1 MEYGEHVVVQRS
13 SKWRAICTAL
23 LTLLVFLLVF
33 WGIRT
38 FIMQPYQIPS
48 GSMEDT
54 IMIGDNLF
62 SERVTYYFRDPQ
74 PGDIITFE
82 DPETPGR
89 VLIKRVIATGGQTV
103 SFVNGMVVVDGNVN
117 DEPYVKGKSYPAIN
131 TTKGTDIHY
140 PYTVPEGELWVMG
153 DNRENSQDSRF
164 FGAIPVSSVTGK
176 AFFVYWPLNHIG
188 LLPS

>member
-1 MEYGEHVVVQRS
+1 MEYGEHVVVQRPS
-13 SKWRAICTAL
+13 RWRTICTAL

-38 FIMQPYQIPS
+38 FVMQPYQIPS

-62 SERVTYYFRDPQ
+62 SERVSYYFGDPKQ
-74 PGDIITFE
+74 GDIVTFD

-103 SFVNGMVVVDGNVN
+103 SFVNGMVMVDGVAN
-117 DEPYVKGKSYPAIN
+117 EASYVKGKSYPAV
-131 TTKGTDIHY
+131 TGTSGTSIHY
-140 PYTVPEGELWVMG
+140 PYTVPEEELWVMG
-153 DNRENSQDSRF
+153 DNRENSQDSRV
-164 FGAIPVSSVTGK
+164 FGAVPISNVTGK

-188 LLPS
+188 LLAS